1 MSRIIGT
8 LLLACSLAAC
18 TPGGAGST
26 GSGGGGANVTV
37 IDVNLTLSQP
47 VTTPY
52 GQSGGMTPPVTTVPV
67 GSMIQFTNTDGFAH
81 TASLLPGSP
90 KTFPSGS
97 PLTSA
102 ATSQLGNTISNPAW
116 TSGAMQAGTSSQVIT
131 VDKPGTYLF
140 GCYFHFGAPMKG
152 AIVAQ

>member
-1 MSRIIGT
+1 MTRTRST
-8 LLLACSLAAC
+8 FVLALALAAC
-18 TPGGAGST
+18 TPGGAAMTGG
-26 GSGGGGANVTV
+26 GSGGGNVTT

-47 VTTPY
+47 VQTAY

-67 GSMIQFTNTDGFAH
+67 GAVIQFTNTDGFAH
-81 TASLLPGSP
+81 TASLISGS
-90 KTFPSGS
+90 KFPAAS

-102 ATSQLGNTISNPAW
+102 ATTQHGNTISTANW
-116 TSGAMQAGTSSQVIT
+116 TSGAMQAGTSSQPIT
-131 VDKPGTYLF
+131 VDKAGTYLY

>member
-1 MSRIIGT
+1 MTRGRWT
-8 LLLACSLAAC
+8 FLAAFALAAC
-18 TPGGAGST
+18 TPGGAAMT
-26 GSGGGGANVTV
+26 GGGGAGGNVTT

-47 VTTPY
+47 VQTPY

-67 GSMIQFTNTDGFAH
+67 GAVIQFTNTDGFAH
-81 TASLLPGSP
+81 TASLIPGS
-90 KTFPSGS
+90 KFPNAS

-102 ATSQLGNTISNPAW
+102 ATTQHGNTISTANW
-116 TSGAMQAGTSSQVIT
+116 TSGAMQAGTSSQPIT
-131 VDKPGTYLF
+131 VDKAGTYLY